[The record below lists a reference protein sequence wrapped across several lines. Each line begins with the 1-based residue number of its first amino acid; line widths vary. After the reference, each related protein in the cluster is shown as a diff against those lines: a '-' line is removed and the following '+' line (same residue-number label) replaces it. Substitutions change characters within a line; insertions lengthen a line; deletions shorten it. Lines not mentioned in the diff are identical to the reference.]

1 MSNVP
6 QISGKEVIKALGEV
20 GFVVSRQK
28 GSHIRLVRMQGE
40 IKQLVTVPNHKVIR
54 KGTLLNGILKPINL
68 TLEEFKKLLYNRL

>member
-6 QISGKEVIKALGEV
+6 QISGKGVIKALEKN

-28 GSHIRLVRMQGE
+28 GSHIRLVRIQGGV
-40 IKQLVTVPNHKVIR
+40 KQLVTVPNHKTIR

-68 TLEEFKKLLYNRL
+68 SLEEFKKLL

>member
-6 QISGKEVIKALGEV
+6 QISGKEVIKALEKI

-28 GSHIRLVRMQGE
+28 GSHIRLVRMQDE
-40 IKQLVTVPNHKVIR
+40 MKQLVTVPNHKVIR

-68 TLEEFKKLLYNRL
+68 SLEDFKKLL

>member
-6 QISGKEVIKALGEV
+6 QVNGKKVIKALEKI

-28 GSHIRLVRMQGE
+28 GSHIRLVRVRSGV
-40 IKQLVTVPNHKVIR
+40 KQLVTVPNHKVIR

-68 TLEEFKKLLYNRL
+68 TLDEFKKLL